1 MAQQGQPRDGAALER
16 RSFLK
21 TLGAASGA
29 AALPI
34 AGAAAQTGHAP
45 MGMPMP
51 APAGSSTPTYL
62 FFNLDEA
69 AFIEAAVDTLIPS
82 DAVGPGALESG
93 VAVYIDRQLAGAFG
107 NGARLYMQGPFAEG
121 TPQQGYQFPLLPA
134 ELVRVG
140 IADTEAWCQS
150 SRKKSLAGLAPADR
164 AAVMT
169 ELETGKASFAAVP
182 APAFFGMLLQLTM
195 EGYFADPAYGGN
207 KDKAVW
213 KMLGFP
219 GVGGMY
225 SEDIETFRN
234 KPYPHE
240 PKSLKDF
247 A

>member
-1 MAQQGQPRDGAALER
+1 MAQQSQPRDGAALER

-51 APAGSSTPTYL
+51 APAGSSAPTYL

-150 SRKKSLAGLAPADR
+150 SRKKSLAGLAPA
-164 AAVMT
+164 
-169 ELETGKASFAAVP
+169 
-182 APAFFGMLLQLTM
+182 PAFFGMLLQLTM